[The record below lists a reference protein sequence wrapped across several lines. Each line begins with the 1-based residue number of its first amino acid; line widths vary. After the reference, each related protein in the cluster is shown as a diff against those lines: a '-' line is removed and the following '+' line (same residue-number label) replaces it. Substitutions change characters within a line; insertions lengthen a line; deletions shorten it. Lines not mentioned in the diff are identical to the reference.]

1 MNNNLQISTKKK
13 EKRGLIRIN
22 FQNSKY
28 YKINKR
34 TVIRILTIY
43 CRKLMN
49 WNQKKKKKKRKKMIR
64 IWLKCGIYCT
74 QIKCLC
80 KNKKKIFKKMKLKII
95 KKMKKQRMKMRY
107 K

>member
-22 FQNSKY
+22 FKNSKY
-28 YKINKR
+28 YKINKKK
-34 TVIRILTIY
+34 VIRILTIY

-49 WNQKKKKKKRKKMIR
+49 WNQKKKKKKIKKMIR

-74 QIKCLC
+74 QIKCLF

-95 KKMKKQRMKMRY
+95 KKM
-107 K
+107 